1 MGGEE
6 GIVSFILSFL
16 FVILIIVSAFLQ
28 ASDNALK
35 KIICP
40 GLTAC
45 CGLLVLYG
53 AVSGTAPLL
62 QGVGHLLE
70 AFTLAYKLPRPG
82 DQGFPSLT

>member
-6 GIVSFILSFL
+6 GIVTFILSFL

-53 AVSGTAPLL
+53 AVSGAAPLL
-62 QGVGHLLE
+62 QGVVLSVALLFL
-70 AFTLAYKLPRPG
+70 ALSDFT
-82 DQGFPSLT
+82 FE